1 MFDPG
6 GVAITYATYRGQILN
21 VTPWATTVTT
31 PA

>member
-21 VTPWATTVTT
+21 VTPCVSGLIV
-31 PA
+31 